1 MLKFSLKY
9 FFLAVVIF
17 MNATLLH
24 AQEPKSILVLGW
36 SHTSEAKILNFNKH
50 ARTQN
55 INFKLQL
62 IETLKPKDAAE
73 FFAQYDMV
81 IFDAK
86 REKVLKDKYGP
97 YQKMVKATPKTI
109 FLPMV
114 AKQETPVLQNISLA
128 ESKIIGDYFNN
139 GGKENFK
146 SLPLYLANNIFK
158 TAQIA
163 DIPAPLIFPDLAIYH
178 PKSKN
183 KIFNS
188 LADYLQ
194 FKKIDKLDK
203 KVIGLAI
210 SKAAITSG
218 SLAHIDEMINK
229 IEQKGI
235 LPIAYYFTDR
245 NKTRHFKEFLTLDGN
260 MIADVLI
267 NFRVIHS
274 GKKRKKD
281 FEELGINVLSA
292 IRYKGGEQKDWEQDN
307 QGIASSAIPF
317 SLYVPE
323 FAGVIDPMVAFAE
336 NQQTKE
342 YLPIS
347 YQIDSLV
354 QKAINIIDL
363 KYKANKDKK
372 IAIFFYNSPAGANNF
387 GASFLN
393 VSESLIKIVNVLK
406 EKGYQTAPMGEK
418 RLIKELQ
425 KGLALFYHQGD
436 RQQSLTQAL
445 EQQAAKTH
453 KLEDYQNYLTSLQPD
468 IQQKVND
475 FWGLASA
482 SSMYSTTEKGIV
494 MPMIKLGNIL
504 ILPQPRRSESEL
516 VEEKTL
522 THDKKVPLNHS
533 YLATYHF
540 VRDSFNADAI
550 IHFGTHGTQEWLP
563 GKERG
568 LSVYD
573 QPNLVVADIPV
584 IYPYIVDDVGEAM
597 QTKRRGRAVVISH
610 QTPPFSPAGLHG
622 DDVRLH
628 QLIHDYEMVDSEN
641 VRQNIK
647 KEIIE
652 LTLEQGFEKDIEL
665 TEEQIN
671 QDFANFLA
679 KIEVYL
685 HDLAAMNQPL
695 GLHTFGGW
703 PKEEHMILTL
713 IQMLGEDFI
722 VLVENSNHNHSH
734 SIDTHTHHHGDAKA
748 KEFYATNY
756 EDFSKTKAYKLIEDF
771 VINNRDLAN
780 LKEKS
785 VKKLLI
791 QAREYHANFLNNTEM
806 QSLLDALDG
815 KYIPTGSGGDPIRT
829 PDSLPTGKNLYGFN
843 PAKVPTKA
851 AYATG
856 TELVEDLIA
865 NHYQAKGKYP
875 KKLAFVLWSTE
886 TMRNF
891 GVVEGQILRAI
902 GVEPTWNKSGIV
914 TGYRVIPSSELKRPR
929 IDVVVTPSGLY
940 RDSFPDNMLFIAQA
954 IDEIARLKEDN
965 NRLYHNSKMIQDA
978 LLAKG
983 IENKEAAKLSTI
995 RVFGPESGSYGTG
1008 TADIAMASDAWDDD
1022 KVISDLYLSKMS
1034 YAYGVDKKF
1043 WGIQNQALF
1052 ESNLKNVDATVLS
1065 RSSNLY
1071 GLLTSDD
1078 PFQYLGSLAMAVRN
1092 LSGKTPETY
1101 ISNLRNPNKA
1111 KNETAALFLAKEM
1124 QSRYFHPKWVKSM
1137 QEEGHQGAMEMLD
1150 VLNNLWGWE
1159 VMTPEN
1165 IRDDQ
1170 WQEFVEVYINDKL
1183 NLDMKKYFET
1193 HSPATLAQMSER
1205 FLEAIRKDYF
1215 KTDDETI
1222 KKLITTYLEI
1232 SDKYNI
1238 HNNNKKL
1245 QEFVEQKAVGFGLDI
1260 PTNAP
1265 KAIKIPEPQSNKEL
1279 AKTSQ
1284 KVQGQKLEKVQS
1296 QEKEKDY
1303 KHLWLYLLL
1312 LLVMLG
1318 GVLYQQYQQRKN

>member
-1 MLKFSLKY
+1 MLKNNIIFVIL
-9 FFLAVVIF
+9 LAILVNL
-17 MNATLLH
+17 NAASAST
-24 AQEPKSILVLGW
+24 AIKSILVLGW

-50 ARTQN
+50 AKNQN

-62 IETLKPKDAAE
+62 IETLKPEDAID

-86 REKVLKDKYGP
+86 REKVLKDKYSR
-97 YQKMVKATPKTI
+97 YQKAIKVNPKTI

-114 AKQETPVLQNISLA
+114 AEQKTPFLQNISLA
-128 ESKIIGDYFNN
+128 ESKIISDYFNN

-163 DIPAPLIFPDLAIYH
+163 NIPAPLIFPDLAIYH
-178 PKSKN
+178 PKSKD

-194 FKKIDKLDK
+194 FKNIATIDK
-203 KVIGLAI
+203 KVIGIAI
-210 SKAAITSG
+210 SKAKITSG

-229 IEQKGI
+229 IEQQDI

-245 NKTRHFKEFLTLDGN
+245 NKTRHFKEFLTFNGK

-274 GKKRKKD
+274 AKKRKKD
-281 FEELGINVLSA
+281 FEDLGINVLSA
-292 IRYKGGEQKDWEQDN
+292 IRYKGGEQEDWEQDN
-307 QGIASSAIPF
+307 QGIPSSAVPF

-336 NQQTKE
+336 DQQTKE

-347 YQIDSLV
+347 YQLDSLV
-354 QKAINIIDL
+354 QKAVNIIDL

-372 IAIFFYNSPAGANNF
+372 IAIFFYNSPAGADNF

-393 VSESLIKIVNVLK
+393 VSESLTEIVKMLK
-406 EKGYQTAPMGEK
+406 EQGYQTSPIGEK

-445 EQQAAKTH
+445 EQRAAKTH
-453 KLEDYQNYLTSLQPD
+453 KLENYQNYLTSLQPAM
-468 IQQKVND
+468 QQKIDN
-475 FWGLASA
+475 FWGSASA
-482 SSMYSTTEKGIV
+482 SSMYSIAEKGIV
-494 MPMIKLGNIL
+494 MPMIELGNIL

-522 THDKKVPLNHS
+522 THDEKVPLNHS

-568 LSVYD
+568 LSIYD
-573 QPNLVVADIPV
+573 QPNLVVSDIPV
-584 IYPYIVDDVGEAM
+584 IYPYIVDNVGEAM
-597 QTKRRGRAVVISH
+597 QTKRRGRATVISH

-628 QLIHDYEMVDSEN
+628 DLIHDYEMVDSEN
-641 VRQNIK
+641 VQQNIK
-647 KEIIE
+647 QEIIK

-665 TEEQIN
+665 TEEQIK
-671 QDFANFLA
+671 QDFDNFLA

-695 GLHTFGGW
+695 GLHTFGSW
-703 PKEEHMILTL
+703 PKEEYMILTL

-722 VLVENSNHNHSH
+722 ALVENSNHNHSH
-734 SIDTHTHHHGDAKA
+734 SIDTHSHGDAKTQ
-748 KEFYATNY
+748 EFYATSY
-756 EDFSKTKAYKLIEDF
+756 ENFPKTKAYKLIEYF

-780 LKEKS
+780 LKEES
-785 VKKLLI
+785 VKTLLM
-791 QAREYHANFLNNTEM
+791 QAREYYTNFLENAEM

-815 KYIPTGSGGDPIRT
+815 KYIPTGSGGDPIRS

-865 NHYQAKGKYP
+865 NHYQAKGEYP
-875 KKLAFVLWSTE
+875 KKVAFVLWSTE

-902 GVEPTWNKSGIV
+902 GVEPIWSKSGIV
-914 TGYRVIPSSELKRPR
+914 KDYRVIPRSELKRPR

-940 RDSFPDNMLFIAQA
+940 RDSFPDNMLFISKA

-978 LLAKG
+978 LMAKG

-1034 YAYGVDKKF
+1034 YAYGVDKKM
-1043 WGIQNQALF
+1043 WGMQNQALF
-1052 ESNLKNVDATVLS
+1052 ESNLKDVDAAVLS

-1078 PFQYLGSLAMAVRN
+1078 PFQYLGSLAMSVRN
-1092 LSGKTPETY
+1092 LSGTTPETY
-1101 ISNLRNPNKA
+1101 ISNLRNPQKA
-1111 KNETAALFLAKEM
+1111 KNESAAKFLAMEM
-1124 QSRYFHPKWVKSM
+1124 QSRYFHSKWIKSM

-1222 KKLITTYLEI
+1222 KKLIETYLEI
-1232 SDKYNI
+1232 SAKHNI

-1245 QEFVEQKAVGFGLDI
+1245 QEFVAQKAAGFGLDI

-1265 KAIKIPEPQSNKEL
+1265 KAINNIAEPQSNQQQ
-1279 AKTSQ
+1279 AKASQ

-1312 LLVMLG
+1312 LLAILG
-1318 GVLYQQYQQRKN
+1318 GVLYQRRSNS